1 MSERSHRS
9 AKRSA
14 FRHVPLTP
22 AFKLYLLN
30 GAEALHGPYEVT
42 ERRIQLDDGEE
53 IDALDVLGRGAA
65 LTHYVRDDD
74 PGSPGTLFVTSM
86 QSWFDSCWRL
96 LCVP

>member
-14 FRHVPLTP
+14 FCHVPLTP

-53 IDALDVLGRGAA
+53 IDALDVLGLGAA
-65 LTHYVRDDD
+65 LTHYVRDDG
-74 PGSPGTLFVTSM
+74 PGSPCTLSVTSM

-96 LCVP
+96 LCDP